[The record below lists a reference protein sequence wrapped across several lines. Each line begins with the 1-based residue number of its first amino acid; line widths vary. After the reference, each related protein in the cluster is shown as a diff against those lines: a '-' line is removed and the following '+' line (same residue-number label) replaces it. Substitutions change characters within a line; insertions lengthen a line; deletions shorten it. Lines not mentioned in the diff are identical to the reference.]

1 MDAIKTAF
9 NVKANEYRQQE
20 LLGSIVA
27 ATVIGF
33 GSKYVSQLPTKT
45 IAAAAL
51 NGFGLAVSAK
61 SVGTIYSNWSKT
73 HETTDKDAI
82 AARNSAKKALMAS
95 VLIMTAT
102 TLLRATNFADTK
114 FSAAPVVNAHLK
126 PLLAASAGTVVLSEV
141 GLKTVKYANNK
152 NNERIA
158 RNEAAALKKAK
169 DAHNEL
175 VVKLGE
181 LQESKEGAVKQLN
194 ADAIAEVAADL
205 KKVIAFDKEEK
216 SLDELIGWV
225 NAQAGVLKIADWE
238 NIVRA

>member
-73 HETTDKDAI
+73 NETTDKDAI

-126 PLLAASAGTVVLSEV
+126 PLLAASAGTAVLSEM
-141 GLKTVKYANNK
+141 GLYTVKSGSAFL
-152 NNERIA
+152 ERRAKEKEIA
-158 RNEAAALKKAK
+158 AKLK
-169 DAHNEL
+169 AHNALVAEL
-175 VVKLGE
+175 VKHD
-181 LQESKEGAVKQLN
+181 EGAVKQLN

-225 NAQAGVLKIADWE
+225 NAQAGVLGIKDWE
-238 NIVRA
+238 NIVRASV